1 MSLYQ
6 RQFEASG
13 RQLVLALQPQTWISG
28 DPDLLRQVLDNLLRN
43 ALEANAPAGLIDIRV
58 ERSGQFAQLRIA
70 NDGLELAAADV
81 MQIVE
86 PWFTTKTTGT
96 GLGLAISQRII
107 TAHAGQL
114 TLQCRSRG
122 GYKSAFNCQCVS
134 RSDGNE

>member
-1 MSLYQ
+1 
-6 RQFEASG
+6 
-13 RQLVLALQPQTWISG
+13 
-28 DPDLLRQVLDNLLRN
+28 
-43 ALEANAPAGLIDIRV
+43 LIDIRV

-114 TLQCRSRG
+114 TLAVPQPGRL
-122 GYKSAFNCQCVS
+122 QICVQLPA
-134 RSDGNE
+134 RFTE